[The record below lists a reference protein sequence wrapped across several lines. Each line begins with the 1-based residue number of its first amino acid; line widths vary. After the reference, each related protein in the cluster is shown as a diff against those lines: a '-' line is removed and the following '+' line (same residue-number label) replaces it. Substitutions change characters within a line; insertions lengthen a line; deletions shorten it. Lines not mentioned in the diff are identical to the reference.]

1 MTTTKKCVMHD
12 YNNRYDFG
20 KFMAESIKQQLEG
33 MLESGEEGTTD
44 FQHTMIVDLRRMEV
58 RYTCTASGNETVCK
72 YFSPNG
78 SATSC
83 SHKGNDGECFTLER
97 NGH

>member
-1 MTTTKKCVMHD
+1 MHD

-44 FQHTMIVDLRRMEV
+44 FQQTMIVDLRRMEV
-58 RYTCTASGNETVCK
+58 RYTCTANGNETVCK